1 MDLVSVELTEGKSP
15 VVFSC
20 SGFCLKRRGTDS

>member
-1 MDLVSVELTEGKSP
+1 MDLVELTEGKSP

-20 SGFCLKRRGTDS
+20 GGFCLKRRGTDS